1 MDFVDDPL
9 PLWYGAVTYE
19 KITRHPLTYG
29 GIVVTLNDMP
39 PPTLYLR
46 NDLEGLLIRRLA
58 LNPALPPKS
67 VSNQQWQGGI
77 LLIRSK

>member
-1 MDFVDDPL
+1 
-9 PLWYGAVTYE
+9 VTYE

-29 GIVVTLNDMP
+29 GIMVTLNDMP
-39 PPTLYLR
+39 PPALYLSG
-46 NDLEGLLIRRLA
+46 DLDGLLIRRLA
-58 LNPALPPKS
+58 LNQALPPKS